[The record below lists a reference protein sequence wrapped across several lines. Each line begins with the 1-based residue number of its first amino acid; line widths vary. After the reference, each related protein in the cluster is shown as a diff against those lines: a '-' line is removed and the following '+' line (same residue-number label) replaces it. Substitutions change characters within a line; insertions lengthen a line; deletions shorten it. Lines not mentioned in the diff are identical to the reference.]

1 MFVRLSVCLVC
12 IDLSVV
18 LEEGVNEMWAHSGG
32 EYDCLGGGGMKCEE
46 ECMGLGLTTQL
57 QRQVGTQI
65 AKLIIFTPSRV
76 NLNKRNSIHP
86 YELYM

>member
-1 MFVRLSVCLVC
+1 
-12 IDLSVV
+12 
-18 LEEGVNEMWAHSGG
+18 
-32 EYDCLGGGGMKCEE
+32 
-46 ECMGLGLTTQL
+46 MGLGLTTQL

-86 YELYM
+86 TASTGSSSTKNAAKTKAEVLEKFFSERMHKQLEEMSGLKIEDYEVGGIGYHT

>member
-1 MFVRLSVCLVC
+1 
-12 IDLSVV
+12 
-18 LEEGVNEMWAHSGG
+18 
-32 EYDCLGGGGMKCEE
+32 
-46 ECMGLGLTTQL
+46 MGLGLTTQL

-86 YELYM
+86 STNEQNALARKGQQNTPSTNTKNHDYLPVAISRATFCSCNTTCPAVG

>member
-1 MFVRLSVCLVC
+1 
-12 IDLSVV
+12 
-18 LEEGVNEMWAHSGG
+18 
-32 EYDCLGGGGMKCEE
+32 
-46 ECMGLGLTTQL
+46 MGLGLTTQL

-86 YELYM
+86 CFLCVLAWCFGRVRAVDIFTLTAKSVNIGEKSPFCYRKGPVPA